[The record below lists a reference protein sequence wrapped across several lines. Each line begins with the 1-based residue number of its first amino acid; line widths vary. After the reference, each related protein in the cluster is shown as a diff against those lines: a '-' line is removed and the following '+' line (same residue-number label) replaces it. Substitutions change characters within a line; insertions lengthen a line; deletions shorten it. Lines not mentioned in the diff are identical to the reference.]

1 MRDWTHLLLQYGV
14 GVEEGQHEAAA
25 DEDAGAVV
33 KERLDENDE
42 DEGDVPLT
50 SRDYGLQLR
59 VGVEDS
65 APARLRL

>member
-1 MRDWTHLLLQYGV
+1 M
-14 GVEEGQHEAAA
+14 EEGEHEAAA

-33 KERLDENDE
+33 EERLDENDE

-50 SRDYGLQLR
+50 GRDYGLQLR

-65 APARLRL
+65 APT